1 MAYRYDSDLEFLRSM
16 TDKDLEVLVETLTGK
31 YGDRRW
37 TESLTGNDRYKRHY
51 PNHSKYVDEIMEELQ
66 RFGGNTIA
74 NLARM
79 GKGVLYKEILC
90 NVCDKV
96 KANYNKE
103 SPVERIEGNLLEK
116 ILEKAMEK
124 MSEEELKKF
133 AKEAG
138 FDTAKGFSK
147 QAIFMFVQ
155 GAIKAGGFMSYQIAV
170 IVANAVAKQVLGRGL
185 TLAANAGLTR
195 AMSVFAGPIG
205 WAVTALWTAWDI
217 AGPAYR
223 VTMPAVIEV
232 IFLRQRLNN
241 AVDIFLTGE
250 TGVGKDTIYHIL
262 KDGKFGKWDNT
273 TKLFKDKFDSLGRM
287 LRIVNTA
294 GHKENDS
301 ENIEARRNLPSGT
314 RYVYVFNVYDYF
326 TNAEIKKQV
335 NLDIETHK
343 ELCDKNQWN
352 LKIIGTHKDICLKRS
367 INKSNIDTPKHKID
381 ALKQWIFKI
390 IGIHKDIEHCISDD
404 EIQKLVSEFGGESK
418 CQILDLTIYNDSQ
431 KQENLYNFIVG
442 KE

>member
-1 MAYRYDSDLEFLRSM
+1 MAYRYDSDLEFLRYM

-66 RFGGNTIA
+66 CFGGNTLM
-74 NLARM
+74 NYARL

-90 NVCDKV
+90 DVCDKMKV
-96 KANYNKE
+96 NYNKK
-103 SPVERIEGNLLEK
+103 SSVERIEGNLLEK
-116 ILEKAMEK
+116 ILEKAMEN

-133 AKEAG
+133 AKEVG
-138 FDTAKGFSK
+138 LDNAKGFSE
-147 QAIFMFVQ
+147 QTIFATMQ
-155 GAIKAGGFMSYQIAV
+155 TAIKAGGFASYQIAV

-205 WAVTALWTAWDI
+205 WIGWI

-223 VTMPAVIEV
+223 VTILAVVEV
-232 IFLRQRLNN
+232 IVLRQRLNS

-250 TGVGKDTIYHIL
+250 SGVGKDTIYHIL

-273 TKLFKDKFDSLGRM
+273 NKLFKDKFDSLGRM
-287 LRIVNTA
+287 LRVINTA
-294 GHKENDS
+294 GHHDNDN
-301 ENIEARRNLPSGT
+301 ENIEARRDLPCGT
-314 RYVYVFNVYDYF
+314 RYVYVFNAYDYF

-335 NLDIETHK
+335 NLDIGNHK
-343 ELCDKNQWN
+343 DLCEKNQWN
-352 LKIIGTHKDICLKRS
+352 LKIIGTHKDICLKQC
-367 INKSNIDTPKHKID
+367 INKSNIPKNKID

-390 IGIHKDIEHCISDD
+390 IGTHKDICLEHSISDD

>member
-1 MAYRYDSDLEFLRSM
+1 MAYRYDSDLEFLRDM

-37 TESLTGNDRYKRHY
+37 TESLTGKDHYKRHY
-51 PNHSKYVDEIMEELQ
+51 PNHSKYIDEIMEELQ

-103 SPVERIEGNLLEK
+103 SPVERIEGNLLVK

-147 QAIFMFVQ
+147 QAIFATMQ
-155 GAIKAGGFMSYQIAV
+155 TAIKVGGFASYKIAV

-185 TLAANAGLTR
+185 TLAANAGLTM

-205 WAVTALWTAWDI
+205 WAVTALWTI

-223 VTMPAVIEV
+223 VTMPTVIVV
-232 IFLRQRLNN
+232 IVLRQRLNS

-250 TGVGKDTIYHIL
+250 SGVGKDTIYHIL
-262 KDGKFGKWDNT
+262 KDGKFGKWNNT
-273 TKLFKDKFDSLGRM
+273 TKLFKDEFDSLGRM

-294 GHKENDS
+294 GQRENDS

-314 RYVYVFNVYDYF
+314 RYVYVFNAYDYF

-335 NLDIETHK
+335 NLDIGNHK
-343 ELCDKNQWN
+343 DLCKKNEWN
-352 LKIIGTHKDICLKRS
+352 LKIIGTHKDICLKQC
-367 INKSNIDTPKHKID
+367 INKSNIPKNKID

-390 IGIHKDIEHCISDD
+390 IGTHKDICLEHSISDD